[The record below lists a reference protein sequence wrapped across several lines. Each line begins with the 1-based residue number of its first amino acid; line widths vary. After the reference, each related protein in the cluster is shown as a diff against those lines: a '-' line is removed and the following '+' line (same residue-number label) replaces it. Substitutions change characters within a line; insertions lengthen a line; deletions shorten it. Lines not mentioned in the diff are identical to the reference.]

1 MVCVRQESLPPQR
14 FALMRVNALRAR
26 AARLGCTMVLNLKHR
41 SNDLAALSAQ
51 EASALLACARG
62 LRESPAAANE
72 RALRGKNLCLL
83 AATQDQPGTAL
94 LLQAATGLG
103 AHVARVPPSL
113 SAASSPDE
121 VQHTARLLGRL
132 YDGVACAGMP
142 SELVRR
148 IAADADVPVFDGIAA
163 PDHPV
168 VRLAEQLG
176 EDTPAQDNQRLL
188 LQALLLCTLA

>member
-1 MVCVRQESLPPQR
+1 
-14 FALMRVNALRAR
+14 
-26 AARLGCTMVLNLKHR
+26 MVLNLKHR

-62 LRESPAAANE
+62 LRKSPAAANE

-83 AATQDQPGTAL
+83 SATHDHPGAAL

-103 AHVARVPPSL
+103 VNVARVPPSL
-113 SAASSPDE
+113 SASSSADE

-142 SELVRR
+142 PDLVLSL
-148 IAADADVPVFDGIAA
+148 IHI
-163 PDHPV
+163 
-168 VRLAEQLG
+168 
-176 EDTPAQDNQRLL
+176 
-188 LQALLLCTLA
+188 

>member
-1 MVCVRQESLPPQR
+1 
-14 FALMRVNALRAR
+14 MRVKASDAG
-26 AARLGCTMVLNLKHR
+26 AARLVSTMALALNPMHR
-41 SNDLAALSAQ
+41 SSDLAALSAQ

-83 AATQDQPGTAL
+83 SATQDCPGAAL

-113 SAASSPDE
+113 SASSSANE
-121 VQHTARLLGRL
+121 VRHTARLLGRL
-132 YDGVACAGMP
+132 YDGVACAGIP

-168 VRLAEQLG
+168 VRLADQLG
-176 EDTPAQDNQRLL
+176 DETSAHDNQRLL
-188 LQALLLCTLA
+188 IQALLLRTLA

>member
-1 MVCVRQESLPPQR
+1 
-14 FALMRVNALRAR
+14 
-26 AARLGCTMVLNLKHR
+26 MVLNLTLR

-83 AATQDQPGTAL
+83 SATQEDHPGTAL
-94 LLQAATGLG
+94 LLQAAAGLG
-103 AHVARVPPSL
+103 AHVARVRPSL
-113 SAASSPDE
+113 SASSSADE

-132 YDGVACAGMP
+132 YDGVACAGIP
-142 SELVRR
+142 PELVRR
-148 IAADADVPVFDGIAA
+148 IAADADVPVFDGIAS

-168 VRLAEQLG
+168 VRLADQLG
-176 EDTPAQDNQRLL
+176 DDTPAQDNQRLL
-188 LQALLLCTLA
+188 IQALLLCTLA

>member
-1 MVCVRQESLPPQR
+1 MRVKTLRSRAASLPG
-14 FALMRVNALRAR
+14 N
-26 AARLGCTMVLNLKHR
+26 MVLNLKLR
-41 SNDLAALSAQ
+41 SNDLAALSSQ

-62 LRESPAAANE
+62 LRESPLATTG

-83 AATQDQPGTAL
+83 SATLDHPGAAL

-103 AHVARVPPSL
+103 AQVARVPASL
-113 SAASSPDE
+113 SESSSADE

-142 SELVRR
+142 SDLVRR
-148 IAADADVPVFDGIAA
+148 IAADAEVPVFDGIAA

-168 VRLAEQLG
+168 TRLADQLG
-176 EDTPAQDNQRLL
+176 DDTPAHDNQRLVI
-188 LQALLLCTLA
+188 QALLLCTLA

>member
-1 MVCVRQESLPPQR
+1 
-14 FALMRVNALRAR
+14 
-26 AARLGCTMVLNLKHR
+26 MVLNLKNR
-41 SNDLAALSAQ
+41 SIDLAALSAQ

-62 LRESPAAANE
+62 LRGSPAATIE

-83 AATQDQPGTAL
+83 SATQDHAGAAL

-103 AHVARVPPSL
+103 AHVAQVPASL
-113 SAASSPDE
+113 SESSSADE

-132 YDGVACAGMP
+132 YDGVACAGFS

-168 VRLAEQLG
+168 TRLADQLG
-176 EDTPAQDNQRLL
+176 DGAPAQDNKRLMI
-188 LQALLLCTLA
+188 QALLLCTLS

>member
-1 MVCVRQESLPPQR
+1 MHVNTLRTLAASL
-14 FALMRVNALRAR
+14 V
-26 AARLGCTMVLNLKHR
+26 CTMVLNLKHR

-51 EASALLACARG
+51 ETSALLACARG

-72 RALRGKNLCLL
+72 RALRGRNLCLL
-83 AATQDQPGTAL
+83 SATQDYPGAAL

-113 SAASSPDE
+113 SASSSADE

-142 SELVRR
+142 PDLVRR
-148 IAADADVPVFDGIAA
+148 IAADADVPVFDSIAA

-168 VRLAEQLG
+168 FRLADQLG
-176 EDTPAQDNQRLL
+176 DKTSAQDNQRLL
-188 LQALLLCTLA
+188 IQALLLCTLA

>member
-1 MVCVRQESLPPQR
+1 
-14 FALMRVNALRAR
+14 
-26 AARLGCTMVLNLKHR
+26 MVLNLKHR

-62 LRESPAAANE
+62 LRESPAAATE

-83 AATQDQPGTAL
+83 SATQDHPGDAL

-113 SAASSPDE
+113 SASSSADE

-142 SELVRR
+142 PDLVRR
-148 IAADADVPVFDGIAA
+148 IAADADVPVFDSITA

-168 VRLAEQLG
+168 TRLADQLG
-176 EDTPAQDNQRLL
+176 DDTPAQDNQRLL
-188 LQALLLCTLA
+188 IQALLLCTLA